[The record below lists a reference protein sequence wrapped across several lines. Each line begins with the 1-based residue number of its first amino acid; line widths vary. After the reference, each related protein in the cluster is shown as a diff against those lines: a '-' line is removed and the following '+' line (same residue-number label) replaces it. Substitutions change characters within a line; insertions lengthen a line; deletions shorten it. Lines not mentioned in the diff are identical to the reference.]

1 MSQHPTRNHPLPAR
15 RWVVVVGATSG
26 IARELVRELA
36 RFNFNLV
43 LAARDTD
50 ELEIMAGDLR
60 IRSQVDIKVIPF
72 NATGQEIVEAER
84 DEHFWDEVMEAC
96 NGQLYGAI
104 LCHSVM
110 PPQEEVQ
117 REWKI
122 ARGMIEANYTSYV
135 SLLNLAAGY
144 FETRS
149 DGFLAAIGSVAGDRG
164 RAANYIYGS
173 TKAALSVLMQGVRQR
188 LAHTG
193 VQVITIKPGP
203 VDTAMTF
210 GQEKTPLLVP
220 PERVARDILRAIR
233 HKKEIIYTPGPWRI
247 IMTLMCL
254 VPEKFWKKMKF

>member
-1 MSQHPTRNHPLPAR
+1 MSQYPSQTSSSTER
-15 RWVVVVGATSG
+15 RWVLVVGATSG

-43 LAARDTD
+43 LAARDTG
-50 ELEIMAGDLR
+50 ELEIMAADLR
-60 IRSQVDIKVIPF
+60 IRSQSQIVVLPFHATSDGIVD
-72 NATGQEIVEAER
+72 GER
-84 DEHFWDEVMEAC
+84 DNQFWQEVLGAC
-96 NGQLYGAI
+96 SGQLHGAV

-110 PPQEEVQ
+110 PSQEEAQ
-117 REWKI
+117 RDWKT
-122 ARGMIEANYTSYV
+122 ARAMIEANYASYV
-135 SLLNLAAGY
+135 SLLNAAADY
-144 FETRS
+144 FETRNE
-149 DGFLAAIGSVAGDRG
+149 GFLAAIGSVAGDRG
-164 RAANYIYGS
+164 RATNYIYGS
-173 TKAALSVLMQGVRQR
+173 TKAAVSVLMQGVRQR
-188 LAHTG
+188 LSKTG

-210 GQEKTPLLVP
+210 GHDKTPLIVP